1 MADND
6 QNIADDNMSDA
17 DEGATEEALEREQSK
32 TLMAWR
38 KKAHLIKVTPAKK
51 PGVIREALIQ
61 AIAAARKAHLGQ
73 IVSQLRSALL
83 LYHSDAA
90 GECKQAVIAILEE
103 HGGYD
108 PEDEDEEENNNNN
121 NEEETKSE
129 GDAEEVETPVP
140 SNLCFE
146 AVSLLGSLGD
156 DDKATRSDWTD
167 SVRQCKS
174 LTRFA
179 ALSTAFCRKATAILE
194 KLMSERQSLEKA
206 LDRWQRE
213 DDRKK
218 RAAASNSLGKKN
230 NRKVVEPPTEMW
242 ANVDY
247 TNEFC
252 MVRLEN
258 HPWWPAKKCVA
269 KDVALQESLRSFDR
283 VLVAMV
289 GEHGELRCVK
299 NEDARVFTG
308 SAIDDDLEGFSKED
322 QSQLEESLAIA
333 RRIIR
338 GQAKNGDVDSMFD
351 EKKTG
356 F

>member
-1 MADND
+1 MADRD

-17 DEGATEEALEREQSK
+17 DEGEATEEALERERSK
-32 TLMAWR
+32 TLLAWR
-38 KKAHLIKVTPAKK
+38 KKAHFIKLTPAKK
-51 PGVIREALIQ
+51 PGLIREALVQ

-83 LYHSDAA
+83 LHHSDAA
-90 GECKQAVIAILEE
+90 GECKQAVIAVLEE

-108 PEDEDEEENNNNN
+108 PEDDDEDISNGNDEDES
-121 NEEETKSE
+121 TSE
-129 GDAEEVETPVP
+129 GDADVAETSVP

-156 DDKATRSDWTD
+156 DDKATRGDWTD

-174 LTRFA
+174 ITRFA

-194 KLMSERQSLEKA
+194 KLVSERQSLTKA

-213 DDRKK
+213 DDRKQ
-218 RAAASNSLGKKN
+218 RPGKKV
-230 NRKVVEPPTEMW
+230 NRKVVEAPTEMW

-258 HPWWPAKKCVA
+258 HPWWPAKKCIA
-269 KDVALQESLRSFDR
+269 KDVSLQESLRAFDR

-308 SAIDDDLEGFSKED
+308 SALDDTMEAFSKED
-322 QSQLEESLAIA
+322 QSQLEESLAVA

-338 GQAKNGDVDSMFD
+338 GQAKTSDLDSVFD